1 MTKEEL
7 LLKLADIEWDDFEC
21 KSCQNKMSEDVWSTV
36 SAFSNT
42 SGGWIVFGIRQEGK
56 KFEIQG
62 VNNGEKTESD
72 FLNTLRGEKFNM
84 RLSAK
89 GMKYNFD
96 GKLVLA
102 FFVPS
107 SIVKPIYYGN
117 PINTF
122 IRTGSGD
129 RRATETEIMAMMRDQ
144 AFGSKSEQI
153 VEGTS
158 LLDLNKGSLET
169 YRNQIRN
176 DNPSFPYK
184 NLSDEQFCEKVGISK
199 DGRLTIGGILMLGQ
213 RDVVQRH
220 VNNFWIDYLEIPG
233 KSLAEA
239 RVRYTYRM
247 QEQDNIWESYQIIL
261 QRLRNFVNAPYEAR
275 PDGIGAEDES
285 QLYALREGL
294 TNCCA
299 HADYFSP
306 MHPTIRVFADR
317 IELQN
322 PGRFMFPLSELR
334 TKIHSI
340 PRNPSIIKFF
350 RYAKLGEN
358 AGYGIDKMLAWEQ
371 LTKGKVEFSSD
382 LVSSTITYWLG
393 EQAGEHVRE
402 QAMVQGMEQAGGQ
415 VSGQALEQP
424 MEQAMEQVSGTAGGT
439 GRGIVSE
446 QAGEHASEQV
456 MVQPMVQDR
465 GQVSDQVSDQASD
478 QASDQ
483 VSDQAG
489 GQVSGQVGGQVNDQV
504 QRLINSI
511 RDRVFSISEL
521 QKRLGIKSRRY
532 VREEMIVPAI
542 EGGYVLL
549 AYPEKP
555 NHPSQRYYLS
565 EKGLKLVK

>member
-7 LLKLADIEWDDFEC
+7 LQKLADIEWDDFEC
-21 KSCQNKMSEDVWSTV
+21 KASQNKLSEDVWSTV

-42 SGGWIVFGIRQEGK
+42 SGGWIVLGVKQEGK

-107 SIVKPIYYGN
+107 SLIKPIYYNN

-129 RRATETEIMAMMRDQ
+129 RRATETEVMAMMRDQ
-144 AFGSKSEQI
+144 AFGSKSEQV
-153 VEGTS
+153 VEGAS
-158 LLDLNKGSLET
+158 INDLNKGSLET

-184 NLSDEQFCEKVGISK
+184 NLSDEQFCDKVGISK
-199 DGRLTIGGILMLGQ
+199 DGQLTIGGILMLGQ
-213 RDVVQRH
+213 RDVVQRY
-220 VNNFWIDYLEIPG
+220 VSNFWIDYLEIPG
-233 KSLAEA
+233 RSLAEA
-239 RVRYTYRM
+239 QVRYTYRM

-261 QRLRNFVNAPYEAR
+261 QRLRNFVNAPYDAR

-306 MHPTIRVFADR
+306 MHPTIRVFSDR

-334 TKIHSI
+334 TQIHSI
-340 PRNPSIIKFF
+340 PRNPNIIKFF

-371 LTKGKVEFSSD
+371 LTNGKVEFTSD
-382 LVSSTITYWLG
+382 LVSSTITYKVG
-393 EQAGEHVRE
+393 EQVGGTVQAIE
-402 QAMVQGMEQAGGQ
+402 QTVKQGIGQAVEQ
-415 VSGQALEQP
+415 VSGQASGQVSGTVSGQVSGTVHNIEQTVNQLITQADNKAIEQP
-424 MEQAMEQVSGTAGGT
+424 REQVREQVSGTVSGT
-439 GRGIVSE
+439 VSE
-446 QAGEHASEQV
+446 P
-456 MVQPMVQDR
+456 VQL
-465 GQVSDQVSDQASD
+465 
-478 QASDQ
+478 
-483 VSDQAG
+483 
-489 GQVSGQVGGQVNDQV
+489 
-504 QRLINSI
+504 LINTI
-511 RDRVFSISEL
+511 RERAFGISDL
-521 QKRLGIKSRRY
+521 QVRLKIKSRRY
-532 VREEMIVPAI
+532 IHESMLTPAI
-542 EGGYVLL
+542 EKGYVQR
-549 AYPEKP
+549 AYPDKP
-555 NHPSQRYYLS
+555 SHPQQRYYLS
-565 EKGLKLVK
+565 EKGLKLVKK

>member
-7 LLKLADIEWDDFEC
+7 LQKLADIEWDDFEC
-21 KSCQNKMSEDVWSTV
+21 KAAKDRLPEDVWATV

-42 SGGWIVFGIRQEGK
+42 SGGWVVFGIRQVGK

-72 FLNTLRGEKFNM
+72 FLNTLRGGQKFNM

-144 AFGSKSEQI
+144 AFGCKSEI
-153 VEGTS
+153 VVEGTS
-158 LLDLNKGSLET
+158 VADLNKSSLET
-169 YRNQIRN
+169 YRNHILN
-176 DNPSFPYK
+176 DNPLFPYK
-184 NLSDEQFCEKVGISK
+184 DLPDDQFCEKVRISK
-199 DGRLTIGGILMLGQ
+199 DGYLTIGGILMLGQ

-220 VNNFWIDYLEIPG
+220 INNFWIDYLEIPG
-233 KSLAEA
+233 KSLADA

-247 QEQDNIWESYQIIL
+247 PEQDNIWESYQIIL
-261 QRLRNFVNAPYEAR
+261 QRLRNYVDAPYEAR
-275 PDGIGAEDES
+275 PDGVGTEDES

-334 TKIHSI
+334 TQIHSI
-340 PRNPSIIKFF
+340 PRNPNIIKFS

-358 AGYGIDKMLAWEQ
+358 AGYGIDKMLAWER
-371 LTKGKVEFSSD
+371 LTKGKVEFASD
-382 LVSSTITYWLG
+382 LVSSTITYWFG
-393 EQAGEHVRE
+393 E
-402 QAMVQGMEQAGGQ
+402 Q
-415 VSGQALEQP
+415 VSGIVGGIVSGT
-424 MEQAMEQVSGTAGGT
+424 VSGTAGDT
-439 GRGIVSE
+439 VRE
-446 QAGEHASEQV
+446 P
-456 MVQPMVQDR
+456 VQL
-465 GQVSDQVSDQASD
+465 
-478 QASDQ
+478 
-483 VSDQAG
+483 
-489 GQVSGQVGGQVNDQV
+489 
-504 QRLINSI
+504 LINTIGERVLGINDLQI
-511 RDRVFSISEL
+511 RL
-521 QKRLGIKSRRY
+521 KIKSRRY
-532 VREEMIVPAI
+532 IHESMLTPAI
-542 EGGYVLL
+542 EGGYVLRS
-549 AYPEKP
+549 YPDKP
-555 NHPSQRYYLS
+555 SHPKQRYYLS
-565 EKGLKLVK
+565 EKGLKFVK

>member
-7 LLKLADIEWDDFEC
+7 LQKLSEIEWDDFEC
-21 KSCQNKMSEDVWSTV
+21 KAAQEKLPEDVWATV

-42 SGGWIVFGIRQEGK
+42 SGGWVVFGIKQQGK
-56 KFEIQG
+56 RFEIQG

-72 FLNTLRGEKFNM
+72 FLNTLRSGQKFNM
-84 RLSAK
+84 RLSATGK
-89 GMKYNFD
+89 KYNFD

-107 SIVKPIYYGN
+107 SMVKPIYYNN

-129 RRATETEIMAMMRDQ
+129 RRATEMEVMAMMRDQ
-144 AFGSKSEQI
+144 AFGSKSEQV

-158 LLDLNKGSLET
+158 IYDLNKSSLET
-169 YRNQIRN
+169 YRNHIRN

-184 NLSDEQFCEKVGISK
+184 DLPDDQFCEKVGISK
-199 DGRLTIGGILMLGQ
+199 EGRLTIGGILMLGG

-220 VNNFWIDYLEIPG
+220 VSNFWIDYLEIPG

-239 RVRYTYRM
+239 RVRYTFRM

-261 QRLRNFVNAPYEAR
+261 QRLRNFVDAPYEAR
-275 PDGIGAEDES
+275 PDGVGAEDES

-306 MHPTIRVFADR
+306 MHPTIRVFSNR

-334 TKIHSI
+334 TQIHSI
-340 PRNPSIIKFF
+340 PRNPNIIKFF

-358 AGYGIDKMLAWEQ
+358 AGYGIDKMLAWER
-371 LTKGKVEFSSD
+371 LARGKVEFTSD
-382 LVSSTITYWLG
+382 LISSTITYWFG
-393 EQAGEHVRE
+393 EQAG
-402 QAMVQGMEQAGGQ
+402 VQVGGQ
-415 VSGQALEQP
+415 ANHDDNEV
-424 MEQAMEQVSGTAGGT
+424 VINT
-439 GRGIVSE
+439 GEAI
-446 QAGEHASEQV
+446 
-456 MVQPMVQDR
+456 
-465 GQVSDQVSDQASD
+465 
-478 QASDQ
+478 
-483 VSDQAG
+483 G
-489 GQVSGQVGGQVNDQV
+489 GQVSGQVSGQVQ
-504 QRLINSI
+504 QLINCI
-511 RDRVFSISEL
+511 RDRAYSIGEL
-521 QKRLGIKSRRY
+521 QKRMNISSRRY
-532 VREEMIVPAI
+532 VREELIVPAI
-542 EGGYVLL
+542 EEGYVLR
-549 AYPEKP
+549 AYPDKP
-555 NHPSQRYYLS
+555 NHPKQRYYLS